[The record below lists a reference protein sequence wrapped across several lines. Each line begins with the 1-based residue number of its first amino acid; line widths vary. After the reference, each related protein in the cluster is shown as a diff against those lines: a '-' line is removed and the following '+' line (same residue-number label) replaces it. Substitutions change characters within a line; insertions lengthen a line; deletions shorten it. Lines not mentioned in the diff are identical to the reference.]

1 MIIGLVHVLTLPG
14 VPAPGPDAR
23 LLADVLREQTLPPR
37 ARVLELC
44 AGSGV
49 LALTAAQRGAVVTA
63 VDVAHR
69 AALSVRATARVNGL
83 RVRVLRGDLYA
94 PVAGERFDLVVA
106 APPADRVLLDRIVA
120 GAPDHLRT
128 GGTLLL
134 VHPAAAGTDHT
145 LAAFEAVGL
154 EGDVV
159 ARRRGAHGPQL
170 SARVKGAAEHAD
182 DVVAVRGRFGLS
194 PRTPAGARADR
205 AHLTTS

>member
-1 MIIGLVHVLTLPG
+1 MTGLVHVVTLPG
-14 VPAPGPDAR
+14 VPGPGPDAR

-44 AGSGV
+44 AATGV
-49 LALTAAQRGAVVTA
+49 LSLTAAQRGALVTA
-63 VDVAHR
+63 VDTAHR
-69 AALSVRATARVNGL
+69 STLAVRANARVNGL
-83 RVRVLRGDLYA
+83 RVRVLRGDLYE

-106 APPADRVLLDRIVA
+106 SPPADRALLDRIVA
-120 GAPDHLRT
+120 GAPEHLRT

-145 LAAFEAVGL
+145 LAAFEAAGL

-159 ARRRGAHGPQL
+159 ARRRGAHGPHL

-194 PRTPAGARADR
+194 PRTPAVARAGDTP
-205 AHLTTS
+205 LTTS